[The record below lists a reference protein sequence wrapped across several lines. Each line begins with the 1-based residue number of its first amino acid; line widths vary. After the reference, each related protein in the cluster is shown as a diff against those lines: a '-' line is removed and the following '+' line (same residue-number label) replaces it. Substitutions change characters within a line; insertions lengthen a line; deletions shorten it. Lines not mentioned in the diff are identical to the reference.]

1 MVELR
6 NMFILFMIY
15 SLIGWIIEIID
26 IYVLEKKVV
35 NRGFLIGPYCPIYGV
50 GALLMTWILE
60 GTADLFGL
68 FVKAMVICAILEYLT
83 SYLMEK
89 LFKIRWWDY
98 TQNKFNINGRI
109 CLETM
114 LLFGLG
120 GCIMIKY
127 TNPFFAGIIANCNPI
142 VLSIISIVL
151 ACFFI
156 ADMVLSFNIVNK
168 IKKSTLNIRGD
179 ATEEIKEKVK
189 KVLMNSYFANRLMKA
204 FPNVKKK

>member
-1 MVELR
+1 MEELR

-89 LFKIRWWDY
+89 LFKIRDS
-98 TQNKFNINGRI
+98 
-109 CLETM
+109 
-114 LLFGLG
+114 LFS
-120 GCIMIKY
+120 
-127 TNPFFAGIIANCNPI
+127 
-142 VLSIISIVL
+142 LSELS
-151 ACFFI
+151 
-156 ADMVLSFNIVNK
+156 DDNSFN
-168 IKKSTLNIRGD
+168 S
-179 ATEEIKEKVK
+179 
-189 KVLMNSYFANRLMKA
+189 S
-204 FPNVKKK
+204 

>member
-68 FVKAMVICAILEYLT
+68 FVKAMVICTILEYLT

-142 VLSIISIVL
+142 VLNIISIVL